1 MAGSVRSGSGYAIGL
16 TGGGGGTT
24 NHAALS
30 NLTWTVSAHIG
41 TAGSLA
47 LFDGAGAAAYLTG
60 VTQGDVLYFDG
71 TNWNRLPPGTAGEF
85 LQTQGAG
92 ANPVWAPAGG
102 GAATLQSAY
111 NAGNTIVTAG
121 ATDIALTLSSG
132 GLNVQGT
139 GAVSFGSVSEVSSF
153 SVFSSGTAALQSRDT
168 TNVNMQASNA
178 APRSLTVS
186 ATNALGDA
194 NLVFSQDTRA
204 LFTSAQAETSSGWRF
219 TQSGAGGD
227 SADLFVGT
235 SDPSGAI
242 SAQAASLFLRDTGAG
257 AEIYLNTSA
266 GSGTTWSQ
274 LGTGGSGITA
284 AQHAALRQ
292 LIHFLDDGPG
302 AGFASGAYK
311 EIQYSGALITQEI
324 WWEDNTK
331 TQKIVQLDVT
341 YTGSLPTTEVWQ
353 MYDTDGVTVLVTLTD
368 VITYNGSLETTRT
381 RTWV

>member
-1 MAGSVRSGSGYAIGL
+1 MGL
-16 TGGGGGTT
+16 YEYLRGTLESIFQINGTGGPNLKGVAGPILEVRDENDAGYIITRGADPVGNNDYVT
-24 NHAALS
+24 KQYLEAAHGLQ
-30 NLTWTVSAHIG
+30 
-41 TAGSLA
+41 
-47 LFDGAGAAAYLTG
+47 AAY
-60 VTQGDVLYFDG
+60 D
-71 TNWNRLPPGTAGEF
+71 
-85 LQTQGAG
+85 
-92 ANPVWAPAGG
+92 
-102 GAATLQSAY
+102 
-111 NAGNTIVTAG
+111 AGNSITTAG
-121 ATDIALTLSSG
+121 ATDIAFTLSSG
-132 GLNVQGT
+132 DFTVQGT
-139 GAVSFGSVSEVSSF
+139 GEVRMGTVSELALF
-153 SVFSSGTAALQSRDT
+153 QIASSGQAIVQSRDT
-168 TNVNMQASNA
+168 TLLDMQASNV

-194 NLVFSQDTRA
+194 NLVFNQDTRA
-204 LFTSAQAETSSGWRF
+204 LLTSAQAETASGWRF

-242 SAQAASLFLRDTGAG
+242 TAQAASLFLRDTGAG
-257 AEIYLNTSA
+257 AEIYINTSA

-311 EIQYSGALITQEI
+311 ETFYSGALITQEI

-368 VITYNGSLETTRT
+368 VITYNGGLEITRT